1 LYPKEFC
8 GLEKLGPL
16 TLALGVLI
24 MDAGTSIRVVW
35 RLERPIKNAEIL
47 LHLFKTAK
55 NLVDS
60 LP

>member
-16 TLALGVLI
+16 TFALGVSI

-35 RLERPIKNAEIL
+35 HLERPIKNAEIL
-47 LHLFKTAK
+47 LRLFKTAK
-55 NLVDS
+55 NVVDS
-60 LP
+60 LT

>member
-16 TLALGVLI
+16 TLALGALV
-24 MDAGTSIRVVW
+24 MDAGTSIRVVG
-35 RLERPIKNAEIL
+35 RLERPIKNAKIVW
-47 LHLFKTAK
+47 HLCKTGK
-55 NLVDS
+55 NVVDS